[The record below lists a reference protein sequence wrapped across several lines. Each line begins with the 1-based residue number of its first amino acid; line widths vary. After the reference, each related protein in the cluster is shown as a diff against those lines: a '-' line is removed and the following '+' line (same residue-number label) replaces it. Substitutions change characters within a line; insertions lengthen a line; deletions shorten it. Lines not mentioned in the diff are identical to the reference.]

1 MDVLVSFLPMPVL
14 YVSLLVASLL
24 ESASFLIVCS
34 VRQLRRL
41 LRSRSAKGGSG
52 IMVVILGLMISV
64 FVGMILVNE
73 FEDVIDDR
81 RVGASLEYNN
91 TADDIIDNT
100 WTVFTFLAIG
110 IIIVGAAWILRQSG
124 LLG

>member
-1 MDVLVSFLPMPVL
+1 MDVLVVSNLPLVQFVSF
-14 YVSLLVASLL
+14 LVASLL
-24 ESASFLIVCS
+24 ESANVAIVRG
-34 VRQLRRL
+34 VRL
-41 LRSRSAKGGSG
+41 LRRRAAKGGGG

>member
-1 MDVLVSFLPMPVL
+1 MYVLVSFLPSPVL
-14 YVSLLVASLL
+14 YLSLLVASLL
-24 ESASFLIVCS
+24 EGANVAVVRS

-41 LRSRSAKGGSG
+41 LRRRSAKGGSG
-52 IMVVILGLMISV
+52 IMVVILGLMISI

-81 RVGASLEYNN
+81 RVGASAEYNA